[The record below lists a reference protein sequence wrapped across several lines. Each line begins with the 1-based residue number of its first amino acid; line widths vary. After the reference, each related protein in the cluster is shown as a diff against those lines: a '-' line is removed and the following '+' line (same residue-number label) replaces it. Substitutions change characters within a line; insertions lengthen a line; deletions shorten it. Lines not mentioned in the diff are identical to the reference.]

1 MQRKAVS
8 LPRPAELEP
17 REHTQTPERDLV
29 VIGGSAGSLAPLTTV
44 IGALP
49 ASFRACVLVVVHS
62 PAEPT
67 GNLTRILERVSHLPV
82 AIAKDEQ
89 EIQPGI
95 FLARPDQHLIVT
107 SPGQIRL
114 TSGPKE
120 NGFRPAIDPLFRTA
134 AKACG
139 SRVIGVILSGALDDG
154 VYGLREIKA
163 RDGLTIVQDP
173 DEAEISAMP
182 RAALAHVEVDYV
194 LPAAAIAPLLR
205 RETVL
210 RQGEPT
216 MGEGT
221 DNDPQLP
228 GNKIDIAGMN
238 AELGPPSG
246 LTCPDCGGAL
256 WQIDDGNLV
265 RFQCHVGHHYSPES
279 LAMHQDEGVE
289 QALWSAVRALEER
302 AELRRRMASQTEAA
316 GLAAVAESFAAQ
328 ASEAEK
334 QADQIRGVLE
344 DSGGGTPMPAAEAA
358 ELPMRRKRSRQR

>member
-1 MQRKAVS
+1 M
-8 LPRPAELEP
+8 PG
-17 REHTQTPERDLV
+17 RDLV
-29 VIGGSAGSLAPLTTV
+29 VIGGSAGSLAPLIMVVRT
-44 IGALP
+44 LP
-49 ASFRACVLVVVHS
+49 PSFRACVLVVLHS
-62 PAEPT
+62 SPDPP
-67 GNLTRILERVSHLPV
+67 GNLRRILERVSYLPV
-82 AIAKDEQ
+82 VDAKDEQ
-89 EIQPGI
+89 EIERGI
-95 FLARPDQHLIVT
+95 FLARADQHLIVT
-107 SPGQIRL
+107 PGRIRL

-173 DEAEISAMP
+173 VEADIPTMP
-182 RAALAHVEVDYV
+182 LAALAHVDVDYV
-194 LPAAAIAPLLR
+194 LPAAAIAPLLL
-205 RETVL
+205 RETVP

-221 DNDPQLP
+221 ENDPQLP
-228 GNKIDIAGMN
+228 GNKVDIARMN

-256 WQIDDGNLV
+256 WQTQEGKLV

-279 LAMHQDEGVE
+279 LATHQHEKVE

-302 AELRRRMASQTEAA
+302 AELRRRMASQTEAV
-316 GLAAVAESFAAQ
+316 GLAAVANSFATQ
-328 ASEAEK
+328 AREAEE
-334 QADQIRGVLE
+334 QADQIRSVLE
-344 DSGGGTPMPAAEAA
+344 NSGGRASVPEPEAA
-358 ELPMRRKRSRQR
+358 ELPTRRKRSRQR